1 MKRNYD
7 ELLKQAL
14 APDDEPDFW
23 LNQKILSHVREET
36 YMKKKTYKKL
46 PAIVLTVA
54 LILGAGSLTTFA
66 MWKYLLPNEV
76 AEITQNKKLTDAFQ
90 SEEAVFVNET
100 QSYGGYHV
108 TFLGLVSGKDLTD
121 WISWD
126 DSGTIRTDLS
136 HIVVA
141 IENADGTP
149 MPDIKEDAYGE
160 LAFLVTPL
168 IEGYDPVT
176 YNAFAFGGGYKDEVV
191 DGVLYRIMECDNI
204 EMFADHKLQLAVLD
218 STFYRANAYHYD
230 EASGEISRNAAYD
243 GLNALFQLPI
253 DEAKADRTAAEA
265 YMENLFTEDVNE
277 ADSGM
282 FDAETEE
289 YTEVEAWIEQLTPE
303 NISEM
308 AVLVEHTV
316 QKLSVDENGMLNV
329 APYEIEGR
337 GGSGGCSIAVSWA
350 FKDVAY
356 GMTDQFS
363 YAHSGTLDTLRVETF
378 TKNEDGTYTFAVY
391 IPK

>member
-23 LNQKILSHVREET
+23 LNQKILRQMREET
-36 YMKKKTYKKL
+36 SMRKKTYKKL
-46 PAIVLTVA
+46 SAVVLAVA
-54 LILGAGSLTTFA
+54 LILGSGSLTTFA
-66 MWKYLLPNEV
+66 MWKYLMPDEV
-76 AEITQNKKLTDAFQ
+76 AEIAQDKKLTEAFQ

-108 TFLGLVSGKDLTD
+108 TFLGIISGKDLTD

-126 DSGTIRTDLS
+126 DSGTIHTDLS

-141 IENADGTP
+141 IENADGTS
-149 MPDIKEDAYGE
+149 MPDIEEDAYGE
-160 LAFLVTPL
+160 LEFLVTPL

-176 YNAFAFGGGYKDEVV
+176 YNAFAFGGGYTDEVV

-230 EASGEISRNAAYD
+230 EASGEIRRNDAYD

-253 DEAKADRTAAEA
+253 DEAKADREAAVA
-265 YMENLFTEDVNE
+265 YMENLFTEDVSE
-277 ADSGM
+277 ADCEMSDM
-282 FDAETEE
+282 ETEQ

-303 NISEM
+303 NISEI

-316 QKLSVDENGMLNV
+316 QKLRVDENGMLNV
-329 APYEIEGR
+329 APYEVEGR
-337 GGSGGCSIAVSWA
+337 GGSGGCSISASLA
-350 FKDVAY
+350 FQDVGY
-356 GMTDQFS
+356 GMTDQFG

-391 IPK
+391 VPK

>member
-23 LNQKILSHVREET
+23 LNQKILSHVRKGI

-46 PAIVLTVA
+46 PAAVLAVA

-76 AEITQNKKLTDAFQ
+76 AEITQNKKLAEAFQ
-90 SEEAVFVNET
+90 GEDAILVNER
-100 QSYGGYHV
+100 QSYGGFHV
-108 TFLGLVSGKDLTD
+108 TFLGIVSGKDLTD

-126 DSGTIRTDLS
+126 DSGTIHADLS
-136 HIVVA
+136 HAVVA
-141 IENADGTP
+141 IENEDGTP
-149 MPDIKEDAYGE
+149 MPDTVEGTYGE
-160 LAFLVTPL
+160 LEFLVTPL

-176 YNAFAFGGGYKDEVV
+176 YNAFAFGGGYTDKVV

-204 EMFADHKLQLAVLD
+204 EMFANYKLHLAVLD

-230 EASGEISRNAAYD
+230 EASGEICRNDAYD
-243 GLNALFQLPI
+243 GLNALFLLPI
-253 DEAKADRTAAEA
+253 DEAKADREAAEV
-265 YMENLFTEDVNE
+265 YMETLFAEDVNK
-277 ADSGM
+277 ADSEM
-282 FDAETEE
+282 SDAETEE

-316 QKLSVDENGMLNV
+316 QELNVDENGMLNV
-329 APYEIEGR
+329 APYEVEGR
-337 GGSGGCSIAVSWA
+337 GGSGGCSISASWA
-350 FKDVAY
+350 FKDAGY
-356 GMTDQFS
+356 GMADQFS

-378 TKNEDGTYTFAVY
+378 IKNEDGTYTFAVY
-391 IPK
+391 IPR